1 MILTCNSPVTAACY
15 PSGMAAEHS
24 PTITSFVIR
33 FIVEEAEEALA
44 ASPYRGSIR
53 HVQSDQTLNFSA
65 WQDAVEFIRRFVPLE
80 PQAEE

>member
-1 MILTCNSPVTAACY
+1 MLL
-15 PSGMAAEHS
+15 GMAAEHP

-33 FIVEEAEEALA
+33 FIVEEAAEAVLA
-44 ASPYRGSIR
+44 AAPYRGSIR
-53 HVQSDQTLNFSA
+53 HLQSDQTLNFSQ

>member
-1 MILTCNSPVTAACY
+1 
-15 PSGMAAEHS
+15 MAAEHP

-33 FIVEEAEEALA
+33 FIVEETAETALA

-53 HVQSDQTLNFSA
+53 HVQSDQTLNFSQ

-80 PQAEE
+80 PQTEE